1 MAPPIPHG
9 RVSLDT
15 TQNKVPAFLVRANTI
30 HDAMSA
36 AASTFTAPVPSMPA
50 LLSLIQVAT
59 AAQQATATRARGLA
73 STRNGKIVDL
83 ANALATE
90 RAYLQGLVD
99 ASPEQGARIAE
110 LAGMRLVIAKR
121 AIKPLLALSL
131 GEPSGIVRASAHAAL
146 LKQGRGA
153 QRATTYNW
161 RFTPDGGK
169 TWIAAPS
176 TPVARTLLTG
186 LAPLTSYG
194 VQACI
199 TDTRGST
206 AWTDT
211 ATIVV
216 H

>member
-1 MAPPIPHG
+1 MTLPTPHG

-15 TQNKVPAFLVRANTI
+15 NQSNVPAFLRRANTI
-30 HDAMSA
+30 HDAISA
-36 AASTFTAPVPSMPA
+36 ASSTFPAPVPSMPA
-50 LLSLIQVAT
+50 LLTLIQVAT

-83 ANALATE
+83 ANALASE
-90 RAYLQGLVD
+90 RAYVQGLVD
-99 ASPEQGARIAE
+99 ASPAQGAEIAE
-110 LAGMRLVIAKR
+110 LAGMRLVIPNR
-121 AIKPLLALSL
+121 AAKPLLALSL
-131 GEPSGIVRASAHAAL
+131 GQPSGIVRASAHAAL

-176 TPVARTLLTG
+176 TPVARAVLTG

-194 VQACI
+194 VQVCI
-199 TDTRGST
+199 TDTAGTT